1 MDISIANY
9 YASVDNKQ
17 TIAKKKLKDNDF
29 RHYFNHPVLKTST
42 CNISGVHQI
51 YFKELCNVI
60 VYKCN
65 LDVSTFQI
73 TKNQLT

>member
-29 RHYFNHPVLKTST
+29 RHYFNHSVLKTST
-42 CNISGVHQI
+42 CNISGVH
-51 YFKELCNVI
+51 L
-60 VYKCN
+60 N
-65 LDVSTFQI
+65 LSS
-73 TKNQLT
+73 K

>member
-1 MDISIANY
+1 VVRSQSTLQRQLPGEIQMN
-9 YASVDNKQ
+9 
-17 TIAKKKLKDNDF
+17 T
-29 RHYFNHPVLKTST
+29 RHF
-42 CNISGVHQI
+42 VHQI